1 MTPATPP
8 TRTTLSQTSPSH
20 RFGFVLGVLLTV
32 SATAFYLALAPF
44 ADDQTWRTPLELP
57 PIFWIPVLT
66 GFGSFLI
73 AGWVWSLR
81 PGDLATRLFAI
92 SGVATLAFT
101 YAPAI
106 RYSTRLVLSDTAATA
121 LSMINSIGASS
132 FGITMIALCLVY
144 PVRLPAMRIWMSLN
158 VGVFGLVTLGAVLG
172 LLPRAIGV
180 HLITTLEMLVI
191 VVAVIGQLV
200 FSRQDPAQ
208 RAIALWL
215 GLAILFG
222 AGGFIV
228 TTAAPSVLNGQ
239 PLIPAVYSF
248 GFFLLIYIG
257 TAAGLTRFRLFELGE
272 WAYRVFFYVVG
283 SALLLLVD
291 ITLAVMLPIG
301 PGMAFAGA
309 LIIIG
314 LVYLPLRDVF
324 GRMLLPRP
332 DLSDDQ
338 VFQSIADVALE
349 PDTQRRQRLWQDL
362 LQRLFRPIEIGASD
376 FDGPEARISHEGVE
390 MQIPALRQLP
400 AIQLRYP
407 WNGRGLFG
415 PPHQRMA
422 ARLIQLLAHVEA
434 GRLAYDRGVAT
445 ERQRIA
451 RDMHDNIGAQLLSA
465 LHSPDQSRKDTM
477 IRESLADLR
486 DIINDNSA
494 SDLSLED
501 VVSDLR
507 AETAER
513 CAAHDIRLE
522 WRLDGDGDTTLPPTA
537 SHALRSVMREI
548 VSNTIKHAGA
558 SVLAIRISAERSRLD
573 FTCRDDG
580 RGFDPVTVK
589 LGNGLENLQDRLA
602 ALGGEL
608 TTLPTPEGV
617 TTKAS
622 FPLARPGSPK

>member
-8 TRTTLSQTSPSH
+8 TSTALSQISPSL
-20 RFGFVLGVLLTV
+20 RFGIVLAVLLALSV
-32 SATAFYLALAPF
+32 TAFFLALAPF
-44 ADDQTWRTPLELP
+44 ADGQAWRSPLELA

-81 PGDLATRLFAI
+81 PDDLATRLFAI

-106 RYSTRLVLSDTAATA
+106 RYSTRLALPEMATTT
-121 LSMINSIGASS
+121 LSMVNSLGASS
-132 FGITMIALCLVY
+132 FGIAMIALCLVY
-144 PVRLPAMRIWMSLN
+144 PTRLPGVRIWMCLN
-158 VGVFGLVTLGAVLG
+158 VGVFGLATLGALLGVL
-172 LLPRAIGV
+172 PSAVGV
-180 HLITTLEMLVI
+180 HLITTVEMLFIVI
-191 VVAVIGQLV
+191 AVIGQLV
-200 FSRQDPAQ
+200 VSRQDPAQ

-228 TTAAPSVLNGQ
+228 TTAAPSVFNGQ

-257 TAAGLTRFRLFELGE
+257 IAAGLTRFRLFELGE

-291 ITLAVMLPIG
+291 ISLAVMLPIG
-301 PGMAFAGA
+301 PGTAFAGA
-309 LIIIG
+309 LIIIA
-314 LVYLPLRDVF
+314 LIYLPLRDVF

-332 DLSDDQ
+332 DVSDDQ
-338 VFQSIADVALE
+338 VFQSIVDVALE
-349 PDTQRRQRLWQDL
+349 PDAARRQRLWQDL
-362 LQRLFRPIEIGASD
+362 LQRLFRPIEIQATE
-376 FDGPEARISHEGVE
+376 FAGPEAHIVNEGVE
-390 MQIPALRQLP
+390 MLVPSLRQLP
-400 AIQLRYP
+400 ALQLRYP

-422 ARLIQLLAHVEA
+422 ARLTQLLDHVES

-477 IRESLADLR
+477 IRESLSDLR

-494 SDLSLED
+494 ADLSLEE

-513 CAAHDIRLE
+513 CAAHDIQ
-522 WRLDGDGDTTLPPTA
+522 LDWSLQGETGRALPPTA

-548 VSNTIKHAGA
+548 VSNTIKHAEA
-558 SVLAIRISAERSRLD
+558 STLSIAIVA
-573 FTCRDDG
+573 DG
-580 RGFDPVTVK
+580 RELNFVCQDNGKGFDPMIVK
-589 LGNGLENLQDRLA
+589 PGNGLENLQDRLA

-608 TTLPTPEGV
+608 ATLPTPEGV

-622 FPLARPGSPK
+622 FPLARLEG